1 MIPGDPGAVEAAAGA
16 LGTAGGEFVE
26 ARDSVAAH
34 GRATTAEWTGPASMM
49 ALAKSASVIFGSPA

>member
-1 MIPGDPGAVEAAAGA
+1 VEAAAGA